1 MYQMFLNLLGTQL
14 RIVLSASCLSYKAT
28 KLGGHP
34 DHKNPGPVWKQ
45 VWHYK
50 DPSLL
55 KCHVHMFLPV
65 HHCSTIPFIFVQML
79 KFNLLEHV
87 IQMSE
92 IYLLYSN
99 KSCKKIVSLYEN
111 HWFRFFILCFR
122 SLCRRNVWS
131 HLLLLPHRLHTCKS
145 N

>member
-55 KCHVHMFLPV
+55 KCHKHCAYVLTSTPLQ
-65 HHCSTIPFIFVQML
+65 HHTIYIHANAQ
-79 KFNLLEHV
+79 
-87 IQMSE
+87 IQFTQAC
-92 IYLLYSN
+92 YTN
-99 KSCKKIVSLYEN
+99 VRN
-111 HWFRFFILCFR
+111 ILVV
-122 SLCRRNVWS
+122 L
-131 HLLLLPHRLHTCKS
+131 
-145 N
+145 